1 MKKSLKF
8 LGVGVMF
15 FSLATFHMFS
25 TMPRTTIKDIPYRVY
40 EENDTN
46 TYEKSRCV
54 LDINYPTNGKN
65 LPTIIF
71 FYGGGLTQGT
81 KWLPMGG
88 LENQNIIQIAPNYR
102 LSPNVKCPA
111 YIEDAAAAVN
121 WIFRHI
127 KEYGGD
133 PEKIYLSGASSGA
146 YLANMIYLDKNY
158 LSPYKIDPDSFAGFF
173 SYSSQMTTHFQVC
186 WEEYGKLVNSDTKI
200 IDKFAPLY
208 NARKT
213 IKPIYLFTA
222 DSLLDMA
229 GRYEQNIQM
238 TNLLRSY
245 GNNQVYYIQLKG
257 YDHNTFLAPAFSN
270 TIKILNN
277 DIIYLDSIRNLKI
290 YNVITRLN
298 DIGYPK
304 IIYSSKV
311 LCIHSTDTI
320 KNIEIYN
327 TLGNVLF
334 HSSYNSLCVNIN
346 THQFIKGSYLVKIKT
361 SKKEYAEKLIFN

>member
-1 MKKSLKF
+1 MKKTLQF
-8 LGVGVMF
+8 LF
-15 FSLATFHMFS
+15 FSFWVINITTFNLFGA
-25 TMPRTTIKDIPYRVY
+25 MPRTTIKDIPYRYY

-46 TYEKSRCV
+46 TYKKSRCV

-65 LPTIIF
+65 LPSIIF

-88 LENQNIIQIAPNYR
+88 FENQNIIQIAPNYR

-111 YIEDAAAAVN
+111 YIEDAAAAVD
-121 WIFRHI
+121 WIFKHI

-133 PEKIYLSGASSGA
+133 PGKIYLSGVSSGG

-158 LSPYKIDPDSFAGFF
+158 LSQYKIDPDSFAGFF

-200 IDKFAPLY
+200 IDKYAPLF

-277 DIIYLDSIRNLKI
+277 DIIYLDSIKNLKI

-304 IIYSSKV
+304 IIYSSKI
-311 LCIHSTDTI
+311 LNIHSIDTI
-320 KNIEIYN
+320 KNIIIYSAIGKILFHTPYN
-327 TLGNVLF
+327 T
-334 HSSYNSLCVNIN
+334 LCVNID
-346 THQFIKGSYLVKIKT
+346 THQFKTGTYFVKINT
-361 SKKEYAEKLIFN
+361 SKKEYVEKLIFN